1 MYEKVCVR
9 LLVLKLIMCRFTNPI
24 WTHQFCVLKKKWWRK
39 MDDGLTWDLYI
50 WWWWAMDADDGDYNV
65 NWLMLIGAVD
75 VDSDEEA
82 RSGDRI

>member
-1 MYEKVCVR
+1 
-9 LLVLKLIMCRFTNPI
+9 
-24 WTHQFCVLKKKWWRK
+24 